1 VTFSIAIEFG
11 VLFTDILT
19 RILNNFGTRSNVELG
34 FSDYNQFSPT
44 FLLLISHLPSLLRLM
59 YLSQLWKFSRPH
71 TIIGTSLS
79 VFALYTIT
87 IATTHSPISATSI
100 IQLLGTWIACLLG
113 NVYIVGLN
121 QLYDVEIDRVNKP
134 DLPLA
139 SGKLSVA
146 QGKWIVGISGILAI
160 AISAY
165 LGRWL
170 LGTVAL
176 SLAIGTAYSL
186 PPIRFKQYPLLAA
199 FCILTVRGCI
209 VNLGLFSHFE
219 RVIVGDNFL
228 PPSIWVLTL
237 FILVFT
243 VAIAIFK
250 DVPDLEGD
258 RQYQIETF
266 TIVLGKLAVF
276 NLTRWAITLAYLGT
290 IGAGILIS
298 STINLW
304 FLVISHTGL
313 LGLLWWRSQNID
325 LDKKESIA
333 NFYQF
338 IWKLFFWEYLIF
350 PLACF
355 RF

>member
-1 VTFSIAIEFG
+1 MF
-11 VLFTDILT
+11 
-19 RILNNFGTRSNVELG
+19 
-34 FSDYNQFSPT
+34 
-44 FLLLISHLPSLLRLM
+44 
-59 YLSQLWKFSRPH
+59 LSQLWKFSRPH

-79 VFALYTIT
+79 VFALYAIA
-87 IATTHSPISATSI
+87 IATTHSSISAPSI
-100 IQLLGTWIACLLG
+100 IQVLGTWIACLLG

-139 SGKLSVA
+139 SGKLSIT
-146 QGKWIVGISGILAI
+146 QGQWIVGITGILAI
-160 AISAY
+160 ALSLL
-165 LGRWL
+165 LGTWL
-170 LGTVAL
+170 FGTVAL

-199 FCILTVRGCI
+199 ICILTVRGCI
-209 VNLGLFSHFE
+209 VNLGIFSHFNQ
-219 RVIVGDNFL
+219 IFIGGDML

-243 VAIAIFK
+243 IAIAIFK

-258 RQYQIETF
+258 RKYQIETF

-276 NLTRWAITLAYLGT
+276 NFTRWAITIAYLGT

-304 FLVISHTGL
+304 FLIISHTGL
-313 LGLLWWRSQNID
+313 LGLLWWRSQDID
-325 LDKKESIA
+325 LEEQESIA
-333 NFYQF
+333 SFYQF

-350 PLACF
+350 PIACF

>member
-1 VTFSIAIEFG
+1 
-11 VLFTDILT
+11 
-19 RILNNFGTRSNVELG
+19 
-34 FSDYNQFSPT
+34 
-44 FLLLISHLPSLLRLM
+44 M

-79 VFALYTIT
+79 VFALYAIA
-87 IATTHSPISATSI
+87 IATTHSPISTTSI
-100 IQLLGTWIACLLG
+100 IQVLGTWIACLLG

-139 SGKLSVA
+139 SGKLSIT
-146 QGKWIVGISGILAI
+146 QGKWIVGVTGILAI
-160 AISAY
+160 AVSLL
-165 LGRWL
+165 LGKWL
-170 LGTVAL
+170 FGTVAL

-199 FCILTVRGCI
+199 ICILTVRGCI
-209 VNLGLFSHFE
+209 VNLGIFSHFNQIFTGGK
-219 RVIVGDNFL
+219 VL

-243 VAIAIFK
+243 IAIAIFK

-258 RQYQIETF
+258 RKYQIETF
-266 TIVLGKLAVF
+266 TIVLGKLTVF
-276 NLTRWAITLAYLGT
+276 NFTRWAITIAYLGT
-290 IGAGILIS
+290 IAAGILIS

-304 FLVISHTGL
+304 FLIISHTGL
-313 LGLLWWRSQNID
+313 LGLLWWRSQDID
-325 LDKKESIA
+325 LEEKESIA
-333 NFYQF
+333 SFYQF

-350 PLACF
+350 PIACF
-355 RF
+355 RL